1 MKKISML
8 ATAALVACSTACFA
22 LQAPTMQKSK
32 APAVNKNADFTMNI
46 GDVAGPN
53 HPINV
58 ALKEFKQKVEERTGG
73 KVAVNLYDSSSLGGE
88 LEMLEQM
95 NTGTLE
101 SCILMSSSYW
111 ERYDGAANVTLIPF
125 LFDSLEGARNAW
137 NGKLGEKF
145 AKELIE
151 PNGAYVLSY
160 WESGYR
166 HMTDNERPIVKP
178 EDMKGIKFRTN
189 ENDMKVQMFKAL
201 NANVI
206 MMPFSELFT
215 ALQQGTVNGQE
226 NPAANILSSSLNEVQ
241 KYMSLTG
248 HMYDNCVFGVSK
260 KWFDKIPADTQ
271 KIIYEEAANARLTD
285 LKLSDESKFIDE
297 LKAKGMQV
305 NEVDKEAFRKAVKPV
320 WERFE
325 KEHHGWIELARSS
338 QNN

>member
-1 MKKISML
+1 MKKFKLL
-8 ATAALVACSTACFA
+8 AAAALMACSAAAFA
-22 LQAPTMQKSK
+22 LQAPTLQKK
-32 APAVNKNADFTMNI
+32 AAPSVNRNADFTMNI

-58 ALKEFKQKVEERTGG
+58 ALHEFKKNVEQRSGG
-73 KVAVNLYDSSSLGGE
+73 KIAVNLYDSSSLGGE
-88 LEMLEQM
+88 PEMLEQM

-101 SCILMSSSYW
+101 SCVLMSSSYW
-111 ERYDGAANVTLIPF
+111 ERYDTAANVTLIPF

-145 AKELIE
+145 AKEIIE

-166 HMTDNERPIVKP
+166 HMTNNKRPIVKP

-201 NANVI
+201 DANVI

-241 KYMSLTG
+241 KYLSLTG

-260 KWFDKIPADTQ
+260 KWFDQVPADLQ
-271 KIIYEEAANARLTD
+271 KIIREEAANARLTD
-285 LKLSDESKFIDE
+285 LKLSDESKFIDA
-297 LKAKGMQV
+297 LKKKGMLV
-305 NEVDKEAFRKAVKPV
+305 NEVDKEAFRAQVKPV
-320 WERFE
+320 WDRFE
-325 KEHHGWIELARSS
+325 KEHPGWIELARSS
-338 QNN
+338 QK